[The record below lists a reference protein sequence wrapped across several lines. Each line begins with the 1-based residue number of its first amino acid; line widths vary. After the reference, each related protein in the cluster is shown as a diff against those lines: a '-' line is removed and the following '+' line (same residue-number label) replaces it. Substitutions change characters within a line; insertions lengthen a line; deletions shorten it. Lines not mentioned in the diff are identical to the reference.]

1 MTEGINYGAELNWEL
16 GVDFPLWAN
25 TEVYVK
31 TVSKGYLLEG
41 ETPKDAYWRV
51 ATTVAKRLR
60 KPDLASKFFDYMW
73 RGWLNLATP
82 VFSNTGTERGL
93 PISCFGIDVGDS
105 IHEIGA
111 KNLEMMLLAKHGG
124 GVGARFLLDAAETKI
139 GRDTTNEIQ
148 LDDITVSRSHAM
160 ISKKDGYHIRDLGS
174 LNGTYLNAIAVRDT
188 QVNAGDEIQIGKY
201 HLTLFIGDK

>member
-1 MTEGINYGAELNWEL
+1 MADKATPPKDLTSTLNLRQLRSIPQAGLSEDLLKSLTIEQKNVVSNLPKGEGILLVLKGA
-16 GVDFPLWAN
+16 
-25 TEVYVK
+25 
-31 TVSKGYLLEG
+31 
-41 ETPKDAYWRV
+41 
-51 ATTVAKRLR
+51 
-60 KPDLASKFFDYMW
+60 
-73 RGWLNLATP
+73 
-82 VFSNTGTERGL
+82 
-93 PISCFGIDVGDS
+93 
-105 IHEIGA
+105 
-111 KNLEMMLLAKHGG
+111 

-160 ISKKDGYHIRDLGS
+160 IIKKDGYHIKDLGS

>member
-1 MTEGINYGAELNWEL
+1 MADKATPPKDLTSTLNLRQLRSIPQAGLSEDLFKSLTIEQKNVVSNLPKGEGILLVLKGA
-16 GVDFPLWAN
+16 
-25 TEVYVK
+25 
-31 TVSKGYLLEG
+31 
-41 ETPKDAYWRV
+41 
-51 ATTVAKRLR
+51 
-60 KPDLASKFFDYMW
+60 
-73 RGWLNLATP
+73 
-82 VFSNTGTERGL
+82 
-93 PISCFGIDVGDS
+93 
-105 IHEIGA
+105 
-111 KNLEMMLLAKHGG
+111 

-160 ISKKDGYHIRDLGS
+160 ISKKDGYHIKDLGS

>member
-1 MTEGINYGAELNWEL
+1 MADKATPPKDLTSTLNLRQLRSIPQAGLSEDLLKSLTIEQKNVVSKLPKGEGILLVLKGA
-16 GVDFPLWAN
+16 
-25 TEVYVK
+25 
-31 TVSKGYLLEG
+31 
-41 ETPKDAYWRV
+41 
-51 ATTVAKRLR
+51 
-60 KPDLASKFFDYMW
+60 
-73 RGWLNLATP
+73 
-82 VFSNTGTERGL
+82 
-93 PISCFGIDVGDS
+93 
-105 IHEIGA
+105 
-111 KNLEMMLLAKHGG
+111 

-160 ISKKDGYHIRDLGS
+160 ISKKDGYHIKDLGS